1 LILVR
6 HAMPELDPAVP
17 HHDWHL
23 GPAGRA
29 AAREL
34 GARLPREGRVV
45 SSDEPKARETAEELG
60 LPLRLDARLREV
72 ARPAVWRD
80 DYRDLAR
87 RYVGGEAIDGWE
99 PHDAVIAR
107 LRAAATADIVVTHGL
122 AMTLFLGESVSFW
135 EELRFPDAWLVT
147 GRGFRPPGRI
157 PARGT

>member
-1 LILVR
+1 VILVR

-23 GPAGRA
+23 GEAGRA

-34 GARLPREGRVV
+34 AARLPRDARVV
-45 SSDEPKARETAEELG
+45 SSDEPKARETAEEIG
-60 LPLRLDARLREV
+60 LPFRLDARLREV

-80 DYRDLAR
+80 DYRAIAR
-87 RYVGGEAIDGWE
+87 RYVAGETLDGWE

-122 AMTLFLGESVSFW
+122 AMTVFLGQDVAFW
-135 EELRFPDAWLVT
+135 EELKFPDAWRVS
-147 GRGFRPPGRI
+147 PPGRI
-157 PARGT
+157 PARRT